1 MFASIIFFRKAH
13 ARSGSEMKQYGLI
26 VVGTGAGMNV
36 VDSAL
41 ERGLNVAIV
50 EEGPLGGTCL
60 NRGCIPSK
68 VLVHAADVI
77 REAEEAAKI
86 GVSMK
91 VDKVDYGRIK
101 QRMWDI
107 VLTGRHEMESG
118 VRQSKGIDFYNMIGS
133 FVSEY
138 TMQVGN
144 ETISAPRIVLATG
157 ARAQIPPIQGLDRV
171 KYHTYRT
178 VFDIEDQPESII
190 ILGGGYIG
198 CEFAHFFSAIGTP
211 VVLIGR
217 NPVLLPHEEPETSF
231 LVKKR
236 LARHADVHTG
246 TDTLWVEGKNDR
258 VAVTIK
264 DPFEKAERTIEGQH
278 LLVATGVRSN
288 ADWLKP
294 ENTGVKTDDKGWI
307 MTDQFLETSKP
318 NIYAL
323 GDALGRNM
331 YRHTANYEAAVVR
344 NNLFGDHKLMLDLH
358 AVPHAVFT
366 DPQVGQVGM
375 TEEEA
380 KAGRKVMVG
389 VSRYFDTAMGY
400 AFGDEE
406 TFAKVVVEYPT
417 RRILGA
423 TVVGPQAST
432 LVQQVVNLM
441 NSENQTYAP
450 LARAQII
457 HPALSEV
464 LSSAFGRLQPANF
477 EPEHDHHKHTR

>member
-1 MFASIIFFRKAH
+1 LK
-13 ARSGSEMKQYGLI
+13 EYGLI
-26 VVGTGAGMNV
+26 VIGSGAGMNV

-41 ERGLNVAIV
+41 ARGLKVAIV

-68 VLVHAADVI
+68 VLMHAADAI
-77 REAEEAAKI
+77 RDAEQAAKA
-86 GVSMK
+86 GVHLK
-91 VDKVDYGRIK
+91 VERVDYKEIK
-101 QRMWDI
+101 RRMWDI
-107 VLTGRHEMESG
+107 VLTGRKELEQG
-118 VRQSKGIDFYNMIGS
+118 VRSVPDVDLYPMIGE
-133 FVSEY
+133 FVSDY
-138 TMQVGN
+138 TMRVGN
-144 ETISAPRIVLATG
+144 ETIHAPRIVLASG
-157 ARAQIPPIQGLDRV
+157 ARTQLPPIPGLNSV

-178 VFDIEDQPESII
+178 IFDVEEQPESIM

-198 CEFAHFFSAIGTP
+198 CEFAHFFSAIGTHVT
-211 VVLIGR
+211 VVGR
-217 NPVLLPHEEPETSF
+217 NPVLLPHEEPETSL

-236 LARHADVHTG
+236 LSEHAEIHTG
-246 TDTLWVEGKNDR
+246 TETVRVEQTPAGVGVTIRDPAEGK
-258 VAVTIK
+258 
-264 DPFEKAERTIEGQH
+264 ERTIDARM

-288 ADWLKP
+288 SDWFKP
-294 ENTGVKTDDKGWI
+294 EKTGVRTDEHGWI

-344 NNLFGDHKLMLDLH
+344 TNLFGDRKTSLDLH

-366 DPQVGQVGM
+366 NPQVGQVGM

-389 VSRYFDTAMGY
+389 VSKYTDSAMGY
-400 AFGDEE
+400 AFADEDA
-406 TFAKVVVEYPT
+406 FAKVVVEYPS

-423 TVVGPQAST
+423 TVVGPSASI
-432 LVQQVVNLM
+432 LVQEIVNLM
-441 NSENQTYAP
+441 YSENETVAP

-457 HPALSEV
+457 HPTLSEV
-464 LSSAFGRLQPANF
+464 LAAAFARLQPANF
-477 EPEHDHHKHTR
+477 VLEHHHHEHGE

>member
-1 MFASIIFFRKAH
+1 
-13 ARSGSEMKQYGLI
+13 MKEYGLI

-41 ERGLNVAIV
+41 ERGLKVAIV
-50 EEGPLGGTCL
+50 EEGPVGGTCL

-68 VLVHAADVI
+68 VLVHVADVI

-86 GVSMK
+86 GVSLK
-91 VDKVDYGRIK
+91 VESVDYKRIK
-101 QRMWDI
+101 ERMWDI
-107 VLTGRHEMESG
+107 VLTGRGEMETG
-118 VRQSKGIDFYNMIGS
+118 LKQVKDIDFYNVIGT

-144 ETISAPRIVLATG
+144 ETITAPRIVLASG
-157 ARAQIPPIQGLDRV
+157 ARAQIPPIPGLDKV

-178 VFDIEDQPESII
+178 VFGIEEKPESII

-198 CEFAHFFSAIGTP
+198 CEFAHFFSAIGTR
-211 VVLIGR
+211 VFVIGR
-217 NPVLLPHEEPETSF
+217 NPVLLPHEEPETS
-231 LVKKR
+231 LVVKKR
-236 LARHADVHTG
+236 LSEHAEIHTG
-246 TDTLWVEGKNDR
+246 TNTVKVEGTDGR

-264 DPFEKAERTIEGQH
+264 DPLERAERTIEAQH

-288 ADWLKP
+288 TDWLKP
-294 ENTGVKTDDKGWI
+294 EKSGVKTDDKGWI
-307 MTDQFLETSKP
+307 TSNQYLETSKP
-318 NIYAL
+318 NIYVL

-331 YRHTANYEAAVVR
+331 YRHTANYEASVVR
-344 NNLFGDHKLMLDLH
+344 NNLFEEHKVTLDLH

-366 DPQVGQVGM
+366 NPQVGQVGM

-380 KAGRKVMVG
+380 KQGRKIMVG
-389 VSRYFDTAMGY
+389 VSRYFDSAMGY
-400 AFGDEE
+400 AYGDED
-406 TFAKVVVEYPT
+406 TFAKVIVEYPS

-423 TVVGPQAST
+423 TVVGPQAAT

-441 NSENQTYAP
+441 YSETGTYAP

-464 LSSAFGRLQPANF
+464 LASAFGRLRPANF
-477 EPEHDHHKHTR
+477 EPEQHHHEDSR